1 MSNFDINWVHQF
13 ITKKDN
19 LIVFDI
25 GAHNFSDSI
34 NFKRALPSAKVYAF
48 EADKINVEKYGK
60 NAEEAGINVI
70 NVAVSDING
79 EATFYNSQTLNG
91 NEWTCSGSLMKPVT
105 KDGTNEGVHAG
116 LLYNMEGYQVKTVKF
131 ETFCDVNNICP
142 NVIHMDVQGAEKSVM
157 SAIGKYRPEIVF
169 AETCEFDTYET
180 NTTLKEFDNLMLS
193 LGYEIKQRLQY
204 DTLYLH
210 KEKTYNPFAR

>member
-1 MSNFDINWVHQF
+1 
-13 ITKKDN
+13 
-19 LIVFDI
+19 
-25 GAHNFSDSI
+25 
-34 NFKRALPSAKVYAF
+34 
-48 EADKINVEKYGK
+48 
-60 NAEEAGINVI
+60 
-70 NVAVSDING
+70 
-79 EATFYNSQTLNG
+79 
-91 NEWTCSGSLMKPVT
+91 MKPVT

-180 NTTLKEFDNLMLS
+180 NTTLKEFDILMLS